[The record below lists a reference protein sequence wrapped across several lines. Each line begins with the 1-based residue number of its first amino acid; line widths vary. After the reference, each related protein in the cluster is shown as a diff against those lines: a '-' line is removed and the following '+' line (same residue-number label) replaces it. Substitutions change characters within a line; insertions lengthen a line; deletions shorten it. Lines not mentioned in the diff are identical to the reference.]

1 MPNRSRKMS
10 GPACEGKYPD
20 RNIDCQNA
28 IALRVVDL
36 IEDAEKSGWSAVEAA
51 RAINDVSRGI
61 FVGYSGKDRN
71 E

>member
-1 MPNRSRKMS
+1 MIMREVVMPNRSRKIS

-36 IEDAEKSGWSAVEAA
+36 IEDAEKS
-51 RAINDVSRGI
+51 
-61 FVGYSGKDRN
+61 
-71 E
+71 